1 MDFDFKKR
9 RKELAPFAKISIV
22 RNVISNKISFKDL
35 VLLSVRISRWA
46 GGLFQWI
53 CRTGSRKTN
62 KKIREKGNGSVV
74 KEWKIREGGLF
85 HLKRRNG

>member
-1 MDFDFKKR
+1 MDFDLKKK

-22 RNVISNKISFKDL
+22 RNVISNIRFLPKTWCYFQFES
-35 VLLSVRISRWA
+35 A

-62 KKIREKGNGSVV
+62 KKIKEKGNESLV